1 MTTLKINKI
10 FEQLKTEQVSQTA
23 VDLNKNSALN
33 QASNKNQPTKS
44 AFSVTSAEQ
53 NSATAAENMA
63 NPTSAGTNNTV
74 AQTTTTRTYNLGN
87 S

>member
-1 MTTLKINKI
+1 MNKKLINKI
-10 FEQLKTEQVSQTA
+10 LEKLKTEQAEQ
-23 VDLNKNSALN
+23 LNKNGNLN
-33 QASNKNQPTKS
+33 ADQQSNGNAS
-44 AFSVTSAEQ
+44 SVTSAEQ